1 MKYLIRLEEA
11 TKLALALYLSIQI
24 GYGPLIFLAFLLVPD
39 VSMVGYLVNNKVG
52 AWLYNIAHHQSVGLI
67 ITLVGYILN
76 QPQVIFAGL
85 ILVGHSSM
93 DRVLGYGLKYSDD
106 FRNTHL
112 GRIGKR
118 ADVTA

>member
-39 VSMVGYLVNNKVG
+39 VSMVGYLINSKVG
-52 AWLYNIAHHQSVGLI
+52 AYLYNVVHHQSVGLI
-67 ITLVGYILN
+67 VTVVGYMLN

-93 DRVLGYGLKYSDD
+93 DRMFGYGLKHSDD
-106 FRNTHL
+106 FKNTHL
-112 GRIGKR
+112 GRIGKH
-118 ADVTA
+118 ADVNA